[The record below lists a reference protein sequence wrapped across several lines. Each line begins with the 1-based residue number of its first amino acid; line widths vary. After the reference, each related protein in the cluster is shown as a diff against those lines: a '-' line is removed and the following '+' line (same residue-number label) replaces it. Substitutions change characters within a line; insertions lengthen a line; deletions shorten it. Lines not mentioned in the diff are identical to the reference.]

1 MLQKLLRKKTVCIRQ
16 LFILFL
22 VLALTGLVP
31 ASDFACAHLIEN
43 NPSSCTD
50 NVFLYRDRKMPE
62 DSHTTWKVLC
72 STPETKA
79 TIPEAMVTMPEIIV
93 TTPEAMVTT
102 SEAMV
107 TMPEVLITTPEI
119 PVTLSVGK
127 QQSLHIGRFFSNFQ
141 NTLRKVRTPVRLL
154 SLPLLSHLFSIFMS
168 LCFLLFSVFM
178 LQVKQRLS
186 IILYIHHQDGQK
198 GLSVLS

>member
-22 VLALTGLVP
+22 ILGLTGLVP

-62 DSHTTWKVLC
+62 DSHTTWKDLC

-79 TIPEAMVTMPEIIV
+79 TITETMMTTPEAIV
-93 TTPEAMVTT
+93 TTP
-102 SEAMV
+102 EAMV

-119 PVTLSVGK
+119 PITLSVGK
-127 QQSLHIGRFFSNFQ
+127 QQSLYIGRFFSNFQ

>member
-22 VLALTGLVP
+22 ILALTGLVP

-72 STPETKA
+72 STP
-79 TIPEAMVTMPEIIV
+79 
-93 TTPEAMVTT
+93 
-102 SEAMV
+102 EAMV

-168 LCFLLFSVFM
+168 LCFLLFSVFI

>member
-22 VLALTGLVP
+22 ILALTGLVP

-79 TIPEAMVTMPEIIV
+79 TITEAMMTTPEAIV
-93 TTPEAMVTT
+93 TTP
-102 SEAMV
+102 EAMV

-119 PVTLSVGK
+119 PITLSVGK
-127 QQSLHIGRFFSNFQ
+127 QQSLYIGRFFSNFQ

>member
-22 VLALTGLVP
+22 ILALTGLVP

-62 DSHTTWKVLC
+62 DSHTTWKDLC

-79 TIPEAMVTMPEIIV
+79 TITETMMTTPEAIV
-93 TTPEAMVTT
+93 TTP
-102 SEAMV
+102 EAMV

-127 QQSLHIGRFFSNFQ
+127 QQSLHIGRFFSNYQ

>member
-62 DSHTTWKVLC
+62 GSHTTWKVLC
-72 STPETKA
+72 S
-79 TIPEAMVTMPEIIV
+79 
-93 TTPEAMVTT
+93 TPEAMVTT

-168 LCFLLFSVFM
+168 LCFLLFSVFI

>member
-50 NVFLYRDRKMPE
+50 NVFLYSDRKMPA
-62 DSHTTWKVLC
+62 DSHPTWKDLC
-72 STPETKA
+72 S
-79 TIPEAMVTMPEIIV
+79 
-93 TTPEAMVTT
+93 TPEAMVTT
-102 SEAMV
+102 PEAMV

>member
-22 VLALTGLVP
+22 ILALTGLVP

-50 NVFLYRDRKMPE
+50 NVFLSRDRKMPE
-62 DSHTTWKVLC
+62 DSHTTWKVFC
-72 STPETKA
+72 S
-79 TIPEAMVTMPEIIV
+79 
-93 TTPEAMVTT
+93 T

>member
-22 VLALTGLVP
+22 ILALTGLVP

-62 DSHTTWKVLC
+62 DSHTTWIVLC
-72 STPETKA
+72 STS
-79 TIPEAMVTMPEIIV
+79 
-93 TTPEAMVTT
+93 EAMVTT
-102 SEAMV
+102 PEAMV

>member
-22 VLALTGLVP
+22 ILALTGLVP

-62 DSHTTWKVLC
+62 DSHTTWKDLC

-79 TIPEAMVTMPEIIV
+79 TITEAMM

>member
-62 DSHTTWKVLC
+62 DSHTTWIVLC
-72 STPETKA
+72 STS
-79 TIPEAMVTMPEIIV
+79 
-93 TTPEAMVTT
+93 EAMVTT

>member
-72 STPETKA
+72 STPEAMA
-79 TIPEAMVTMPEIIV
+79 TIPEAMTTTPEVIV

>member
-22 VLALTGLVP
+22 ILGLTGLVP

-62 DSHTTWKVLC
+62 DSHTTWKDLC

>member
-72 STPETKA
+72 STP
-79 TIPEAMVTMPEIIV
+79 
-93 TTPEAMVTT
+93 
-102 SEAMV
+102 EAMV

>member
-22 VLALTGLVP
+22 ILGLTGLVP

-72 STPETKA
+72 ST
-79 TIPEAMVTMPEIIV
+79 
-93 TTPEAMVTT
+93 

-119 PVTLSVGK
+119 PITLSVGK
-127 QQSLHIGRFFSNFQ
+127 QQSLYIGRFFSNFQ

>member
-22 VLALTGLVP
+22 ILALTGLVP

-50 NVFLYRDRKMPE
+50 NMFLYRDRKMPK
-62 DSHTTWKVLC
+62 DSHTTWIVLC
-72 STPETKA
+72 S
-79 TIPEAMVTMPEIIV
+79 
-93 TTPEAMVTT
+93 T

-107 TMPEVLITTPEI
+107 TMPEVLITPPEI

>member
-22 VLALTGLVP
+22 ILALTGLVP

-72 STPETKA
+72 STPE
-79 TIPEAMVTMPEIIV
+79 
-93 TTPEAMVTT
+93 AMVTT

-107 TMPEVLITTPEI
+107 TMSEVLITPPEI

>member
-22 VLALTGLVP
+22 ILALTGLVP

-79 TIPEAMVTMPEIIV
+79 TIPEAMVT
-93 TTPEAMVTT
+93 TPEAMVTT
-102 SEAMV
+102 PEAMV

>member
-22 VLALTGLVP
+22 ILALTGLVP

-198 GLSVLS
+198 GLFVLS

>member
-79 TIPEAMVTMPEIIV
+79 TITEAMMTTPEAIV
-93 TTPEAMVTT
+93 TTP
-102 SEAMV
+102 EAMV

>member
-22 VLALTGLVP
+22 VLALTGLVA
-31 ASDFACAHLIEN
+31 ASDFACAHRIAN

-62 DSHTTWKVLC
+62 DSHTTWKVFC
-72 STPETKA
+72 STP
-79 TIPEAMVTMPEIIV
+79 
-93 TTPEAMVTT
+93 
-102 SEAMV
+102 EAMV

>member
-22 VLALTGLVP
+22 ILGLTGLVP

-72 STPETKA
+72 STLETKV
-79 TIPEAMVTMPEIIV
+79 TTPEAIV
-93 TTPEAMVTT
+93 TTPEAIVTT
-102 SEAMV
+102 PEAMV

>member
-62 DSHTTWKVLC
+62 DSHTTWKDLC
-72 STPETKA
+72 STP
-79 TIPEAMVTMPEIIV
+79 
-93 TTPEAMVTT
+93 
-102 SEAMV
+102 EAMV

>member
-50 NVFLYRDRKMPE
+50 NMFLYRDRKMPE
-62 DSHTTWKVLC
+62 DSHTTWIVLC
-72 STPETKA
+72 STS
-79 TIPEAMVTMPEIIV
+79 
-93 TTPEAMVTT
+93 EAMVTT

>member
-62 DSHTTWKVLC
+62 DSHTTWKDLC

-79 TIPEAMVTMPEIIV
+79 TIPEAMVT
-93 TTPEAMVTT
+93 TP
-102 SEAMV
+102 EAMV

-119 PVTLSVGK
+119 PITLSVGK
-127 QQSLHIGRFFSNFQ
+127 QQSLYIGRFFSNFQ

>member
-1 MLQKLLRKKTVCIRQ
+1 
-16 LFILFL
+16 
-22 VLALTGLVP
+22 
-31 ASDFACAHLIEN
+31 
-43 NPSSCTD
+43 
-50 NVFLYRDRKMPE
+50 MPE

-72 STPETKA
+72 STPEAMA
-79 TIPEAMVTMPEIIV
+79 TIPEAMTTTPEVIV

-107 TMPEVLITTPEI
+107 TMPEVLITTPDI

>member
-22 VLALTGLVP
+22 ILALTGLVP

-72 STPETKA
+72 STPEAMA
-79 TIPEAMVTMPEIIV
+79 TIPEAMTTTPEVIV

-141 NTLRKVRTPVRLL
+141 NTLRKIRTSVRLL

>member
-72 STPETKA
+72 STPETKV
-79 TIPEAMVTMPEIIV
+79 TIPEAMVTTPEAIV
-93 TTPEAMVTT
+93 TTP
-102 SEAMV
+102 EAMV

>member
-22 VLALTGLVP
+22 ILALTGLVP

-72 STPETKA
+72 STPETKV
-79 TIPEAMVTMPEIIV
+79 TIPEAMVTTPEAIV
-93 TTPEAMVTT
+93 TTP
-102 SEAMV
+102 EAMV

-127 QQSLHIGRFFSNFQ
+127 PQSLHIGRFFSNFQ

-178 LQVKQRLS
+178 L
-186 IILYIHHQDGQK
+186 
-198 GLSVLS
+198 

>member
-22 VLALTGLVP
+22 ILGLTGLVP

-50 NVFLYRDRKMPE
+50 NMFLYRDRKMPE
-62 DSHTTWKVLC
+62 DSHTTWKDLC

-79 TIPEAMVTMPEIIV
+79 TITEAMMTTPEAIV
-93 TTPEAMVTT
+93 TTP
-102 SEAMV
+102 EAMV

>member
-22 VLALTGLVP
+22 ILALTGLVP

-50 NVFLYRDRKMPE
+50 NMFLYRDRKMPK
-62 DSHTTWKVLC
+62 DSHTTWIVLC

-79 TIPEAMVTMPEIIV
+79 TITEAMMTTPEAIV
-93 TTPEAMVTT
+93 TTP
-102 SEAMV
+102 EAMV

>member
-22 VLALTGLVP
+22 ILGLTGLVP

-62 DSHTTWKVLC
+62 DSHTTWIVLC
-72 STPETKA
+72 STS
-79 TIPEAMVTMPEIIV
+79 
-93 TTPEAMVTT
+93 EAMVTT

>member
-22 VLALTGLVP
+22 ILGLTGLVP

-72 STPETKA
+72 STP
-79 TIPEAMVTMPEIIV
+79 
-93 TTPEAMVTT
+93 
-102 SEAMV
+102 EAMV

>member
-22 VLALTGLVP
+22 ILALTGLVP

-62 DSHTTWKVLC
+62 DSHTTWKDLC

-79 TIPEAMVTMPEIIV
+79 TITEAMMTTPEAIV
-93 TTPEAMVTT
+93 TTP
-102 SEAMV
+102 EAMV

>member
-22 VLALTGLVP
+22 ILGLTGLVP

-50 NVFLYRDRKMPE
+50 NMFLYRDRKMPK
-62 DSHTTWKVLC
+62 DSHTTWIVLC
-72 STPETKA
+72 STS
-79 TIPEAMVTMPEIIV
+79 
-93 TTPEAMVTT
+93 EAMVTT

-107 TMPEVLITTPEI
+107 TMSEVLITPPEI

>member
-22 VLALTGLVP
+22 ILGLTGLVP

-72 STPETKA
+72 STPETKV
-79 TIPEAMVTMPEIIV
+79 TIPEAMVT
-93 TTPEAMVTT
+93 TP
-102 SEAMV
+102 EAMV

>member
-22 VLALTGLVP
+22 ILGLTGLVP

-62 DSHTTWKVLC
+62 DSHTTWKDLC

-79 TIPEAMVTMPEIIV
+79 TITEAMMTTPEAIV
-93 TTPEAMVTT
+93 TTPEAI
-102 SEAMV
+102 V

-119 PVTLSVGK
+119 PITLSVGK

>member
-50 NVFLYRDRKMPE
+50 NVFLYRDRKMPK
-62 DSHTTWKVLC
+62 DSHTTWIVLC
-72 STPETKA
+72 S
-79 TIPEAMVTMPEIIV
+79 
-93 TTPEAMVTT
+93 T

-107 TMPEVLITTPEI
+107 TMSEVLITTPEI

>member
-22 VLALTGLVP
+22 ILALTGLVP

-62 DSHTTWKVLC
+62 DSHTTWKVFC
-72 STPETKA
+72 S
-79 TIPEAMVTMPEIIV
+79 
-93 TTPEAMVTT
+93 T

>member
-22 VLALTGLVP
+22 ILALTGLVP

-72 STPETKA
+72 STPE
-79 TIPEAMVTMPEIIV
+79 AMV

-102 SEAMV
+102 PEAMV